1 MMAMLDPRLH
11 RLLAQARVAELRGA
25 AAGRSRALGPA
36 LPEGRPT
43 IEEAI
48 TLRYGFPDDAQAI
61 ARLAALDSAEVPP
74 RPILLAE
81 VAGELRAALSLA
93 DGSVVAHPFYSTRTL
108 VDLLGARALQLQRAD
123 LPDRGSRARWWGRLR
138 LSALR

>member
-1 MMAMLDPRLH
+1 MPDPRLH
-11 RLLAQARVAELRGA
+11 SLLAQARVAELRGA

-36 LPEGRPT
+36 PPEGRPR

-48 TLRYGFPDDAQAI
+48 TLRYGFPDDAEAI
-61 ARLAALDSAEVPP
+61 GRLAALDSGEVP
-74 RPILLAE
+74 RAPILLAE

-93 DGSVVAHPFYSTRTL
+93 DGNVVAHPFYATRTL
-108 VDLLGARALQLQRAD
+108 VQLLGARAQQLRQADGSDRRIRAW
-123 LPDRGSRARWWGRLR
+123 RWGRAR